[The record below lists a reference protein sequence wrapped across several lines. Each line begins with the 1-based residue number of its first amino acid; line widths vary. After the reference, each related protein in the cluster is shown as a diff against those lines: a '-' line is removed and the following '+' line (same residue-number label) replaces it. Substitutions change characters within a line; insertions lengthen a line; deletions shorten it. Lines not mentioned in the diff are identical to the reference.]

1 LFTSRNDATTRKHS
15 GASLGGRGLFSAST
29 VMATRQAAKAAALTA
44 FSTTGAR
51 FGGRSPSNPGQPLK
65 CDTMLYS
72 DSGLGPR
79 SWFRRKNSHH
89 PAVHGSATGRLT
101 AAQAIAAPRTVRTA
115 VSAFRRRTA
124 TRTTGSSRNSGYS
137 FRAPPTPSR
146 TPASHGRPRAR
157 ASRPVVAAATASVS

>member
-1 LFTSRNDATTRKHS
+1 M
-15 GASLGGRGLFSAST
+15 SAST

-44 FSTTGAR
+44 FSTTGGW

-101 AAQAIAAPRTVRTA
+101 AVHAIAAPAAVRTA
-115 VSAFRRRTA
+115 VPTVRRRTA

-137 FRAPPTPSR
+137 FSAPPTPSR
-146 TPASHGRPRAR
+146 TPASHGRPRAS